1 MEAIAKFLVQPSSA
15 VTIGGVVTLGL
26 LAVRPARRWALVSG
40 ATALAIYLVFGFGP
54 IAFLLLGSLEF
65 RVPPSSEAERAAAST
80 IVVMA
85 GYAEAELDYPLS
97 SMVNSSSAFR
107 LLEATML
114 VRARPSSTV
123 IISGTGAVATI
134 MRDVIVGAGV
144 PAAQVEVDLTSLST
158 YDTARTLAPRLGHA
172 PFLLVTS
179 AGHMPR
185 SIGVFRKAGANP
197 VAVPTD
203 YMTKRNL
210 LATGFAP
217 TPTYLYYS
225 DLAMTE
231 HVALMWYRFNGWV

>member
-1 MEAIAKFLVQPSSA
+1 METVAKFLVQPSSA

-40 ATALAIYLVFGFGP
+40 AAAVAIYLVFGFGP

-65 RVPPSSEAERAAAST
+65 RVPPSSESERAAAST

-85 GYAEAELDYPLS
+85 GYAEADADYPLS
-97 SMVNSSSAFR
+97 SMVNSTSAFR
-107 LLEATML
+107 LLEATMR
-114 VRARPSSTV
+114 VRARPSSRV
-123 IISGTGAVATI
+123 IISGTGNVAMI
-134 MRDVIVGAGV
+134 MRDVIVSAGV
-144 PAAQVEVDLTSLST
+144 PAAQVDVDSMSKST
-158 YDTARTLAPRLGHA
+158 YDTARTLAPRLGQA

-197 VAVPTD
+197 VPVPTD
-203 YMTKRNL
+203 YMTKRNI

-217 TPTYLYYS
+217 TPMHLHYS
-225 DLAMTE
+225 DLAIAE
-231 HVALMWYRFNGWV
+231 HVALIWYRFNGWV